1 MADDR
6 CTTGLLSLNLCG
18 TNTDG
23 TEVEFAK
30 GMQEFKDIS
39 TPLSSEP
46 SVYPTIN
53 PVSRFSLGT
62 VSVSTVKDREAADKD
77 WRGCVL
83 EVDPSAEPWA
93 PGSQLGTMMK
103 QEGDDASHW
112 VDLLD

>member
-23 TEVEFAK
+23 AEVEFAK
-30 GMQEFKDIS
+30 GMQEFK
-39 TPLSSEP
+39 
-46 SVYPTIN
+46 
-53 PVSRFSLGT
+53 
-62 VSVSTVKDREAADKD
+62 VKDQDAADKD

-112 VDLLD
+112 GREGWGRGEWGGEMTFDGTLLR